1 MLPPG
6 FGAADSP
13 LVQELSQV
21 RGTRG
26 EPLFG
31 NYAVRSLATDEAVD
45 RLTHRLMEDIK
56 ANRQIEEQFSRK
68 GTVAVYG
75 RDWEYLIHRGK
86 APLYFWSELTERG
99 LMWSPAVLPDTPSVR
114 ATLRPR
120 LSRPKPEEEWAAV
133 HPRLGEAFMATVA
146 TAAAQH
152 VGLEVITDS
161 PYAHGVVSC
170 RDEEVIYRSL
180 IHAGSHTNP
189 SAQEMTLRLAHLVFV
204 GGFDVTQLKP
214 DDLAELSKNREDPHP
229 P

>member
-1 MLPPG
+1 
-6 FGAADSP
+6 
-13 LVQELSQV
+13 
-21 RGTRG
+21 
-26 EPLFG
+26 
-31 NYAVRSLATDEAVD
+31 
-45 RLTHRLMEDIK
+45 
-56 ANRQIEEQFSRK
+56 
-68 GTVAVYG
+68 
-75 RDWEYLIHRGK
+75 
-86 APLYFWSELTERG
+86 
-99 LMWSPAVLPDTPSVR
+99 
-114 ATLRPR
+114 
-120 LSRPKPEEEWAAV
+120 
-133 HPRLGEAFMATVA
+133 MATVA

-229 P
+229 PDSNLLRRRKPLRSIRGSCNGTMDPGFSPGKLS